1 MVAYP
6 PPQPNSGEEESSSSS
21 EEGHD
26 DLDDTVPS
34 TTTPLVTEDEQE
46 IPDDTQEKS
55 NEQGNATP
63 TMPVMGGSEENLTQ
77 FDIEVSQFKIW
88 ARSDLERK
96 VKELQEEKSMPEPSQ
111 TEKAELQQTAA
122 TQVLGNIE
130 VEIGSLRDRQGASLE
145 EMLPN
150 MQFMPLVCELP
161 SLKELH
167 TVPMEKLI
175 DLAIHGKGIYTD
187 EYSKYLQAEIM
198 GDPYPSLGI
207 LSLEYPSTGS
217 LPSLEKMESSQ
228 IFDKFYAKDLDPPS
242 QVSRP
247 TFDLGLGPSDQN
259 GEEVQQPAIDLGA
272 PDPPQ
277 IHLAAAPAHNEA
289 PAARGASDQAQTDPS
304 DEQAQIDTAPTLNEA
319 SAIVLAA
326 AEKARLKAD
335 LQQPEQEGIRKPWD
349 PIPFNEVERKKKMK
363 NDRKQQ
369 PTKIRESS
377 YVLMLPILKQYPVL
391 DAEKAEE
398 ARLKKNMS
406 AEKAKAYAETL
417 QLLSELQK
425 DNEPGVSQ
433 TSEEDDVTLA
443 KRLEDRLATKSN
455 EVKPIAKSTTSV
467 MDKEKKKPTI
477 SAKEKKLTPKITY
490 TPQKPAKKK
499 SRTENPVGKD
509 CPTEK
514 VQKKDSENV
523 RKRKAKGDPNL
534 QELTKKVKNARKLL
548 SLRKSPFYKDLSS
561 QQRAL
566 LSPFFD
572 KATSINS
579 AWKAPA
585 VIGHHILSAETFE
598 DLLHNRALEGDLINY
613 WQYQLK
619 KAYHNEQPVNGQ
631 RKYIPVLHIDP
642 TGWFYLSDPVH
653 QAANTAVFLP
663 IRNMEEGTRKIIIP
677 MSHQNVHWT
686 LLVYECEKGEFFHY
700 NTWEAVS
707 KNECLDNANL
717 MAEYCLLAI
726 NERLSS
732 LRLPLVSRV
741 KMISYPTPQQGD
753 YPDCAIYIMHI
764 MKKVAKEEVIDGV
777 RMSLGDP
784 EELKDKIHKK
794 RISLACKI
802 LSATSPPEESW
813 NIHAPKGF

>member
-1 MVAYP
+1 
-6 PPQPNSGEEESSSSS
+6 
-21 EEGHD
+21 
-26 DLDDTVPS
+26 
-34 TTTPLVTEDEQE
+34 
-46 IPDDTQEKS
+46 
-55 NEQGNATP
+55 
-63 TMPVMGGSEENLTQ
+63 
-77 FDIEVSQFKIW
+77 
-88 ARSDLERK
+88 
-96 VKELQEEKSMPEPSQ
+96 
-111 TEKAELQQTAA
+111 
-122 TQVLGNIE
+122 
-130 VEIGSLRDRQGASLE
+130 
-145 EMLPN
+145 
-150 MQFMPLVCELP
+150 
-161 SLKELH
+161 
-167 TVPMEKLI
+167 
-175 DLAIHGKGIYTD
+175 
-187 EYSKYLQAEIM
+187 
-198 GDPYPSLGI
+198 
-207 LSLEYPSTGS
+207 
-217 LPSLEKMESSQ
+217 
-228 IFDKFYAKDLDPPS
+228 
-242 QVSRP
+242 
-247 TFDLGLGPSDQN
+247 
-259 GEEVQQPAIDLGA
+259 
-272 PDPPQ
+272 
-277 IHLAAAPAHNEA
+277 
-289 PAARGASDQAQTDPS
+289 
-304 DEQAQIDTAPTLNEA
+304 
-319 SAIVLAA
+319 
-326 AEKARLKAD
+326 
-335 LQQPEQEGIRKPWD
+335 
-349 PIPFNEVERKKKMK
+349 
-363 NDRKQQ
+363 
-369 PTKIRESS
+369 
-377 YVLMLPILKQYPVL
+377 
-391 DAEKAEE
+391 
-398 ARLKKNMS
+398 MS

-425 DNEPGVSQ
+425 SLIFFYVYGILKDNEPGVSQ
-433 TSEEDDVTLA
+433 TSEEDDVTLS
-443 KRLEDRLATKSN
+443 KRLEDRMDTKSN

-477 SAKEKKLTPKITY
+477 SSKEKKLIPKITY
-490 TPQKPAKKK
+490 TPQNPVTRSHPQKRVDPEFASGKGLSGHKRRKKK

-572 KATSINS
+572 KATSINN

-653 QAANTAVFLP
+653 QVAANTAVFLP

>member
-1 MVAYP
+1 
-6 PPQPNSGEEESSSSS
+6 
-21 EEGHD
+21 
-26 DLDDTVPS
+26 
-34 TTTPLVTEDEQE
+34 
-46 IPDDTQEKS
+46 
-55 NEQGNATP
+55 
-63 TMPVMGGSEENLTQ
+63 
-77 FDIEVSQFKIW
+77 
-88 ARSDLERK
+88 
-96 VKELQEEKSMPEPSQ
+96 
-111 TEKAELQQTAA
+111 
-122 TQVLGNIE
+122 
-130 VEIGSLRDRQGASLE
+130 
-145 EMLPN
+145 
-150 MQFMPLVCELP
+150 
-161 SLKELH
+161 
-167 TVPMEKLI
+167 
-175 DLAIHGKGIYTD
+175 
-187 EYSKYLQAEIM
+187 M

-259 GEEVQQPAIDLGA
+259 GEEVQQPAIDL
-272 PDPPQ
+272 
-277 IHLAAAPAHNEA
+277 
-289 PAARGASDQAQTDPS
+289 
-304 DEQAQIDTAPTLNEA
+304 A

-369 PTKIRESS
+369 PTKKLES
-377 YVLMLPILKQYPVL
+377 LKYPVL

-455 EVKPIAKSTTSV
+455 EVKPIAKSTTV

-490 TPQKPAKKK
+490 TPQKPVTRSHPQKRVDPEFASGKGLSGHKRRKTK

-653 QAANTAVFLP
+653 QVAANTAVFLP

-707 KNECLDNANL
+707 KKCLDNANL

-732 LRLPLVSRV
+732 LRLPL
-741 KMISYPTPQQGD
+741 
-753 YPDCAIYIMHI
+753 
-764 MKKVAKEEVIDGV
+764 KVAKEEVIDGV

>member
-1 MVAYP
+1 MHYLFEYIYVILIQKLVICVRYMYFSSSLKNLRMNTMYEKEMLNEIAQRLPVEEVPLTVDWQEKFEDLEVKNEDLRLTIAEKWCELQSRKEDGLPIDVSILEELLNDIYHRAYP

-34 TTTPLVTEDEQE
+34 ATTPLVTEDEQE

-96 VKELQEEKSMPEPSQ
+96 VKDARGKEHAR
-111 TEKAELQQTAA
+111 TITAA

-369 PTKIRESS
+369 PTK
-377 YVLMLPILKQYPVL
+377 
-391 DAEKAEE
+391 
-398 ARLKKNMS
+398 N
-406 AEKAKAYAETL
+406 
-417 QLLSELQK
+417 
-425 DNEPGVSQ
+425 
-433 TSEEDDVTLA
+433 
-443 KRLEDRLATKSN
+443 
-455 EVKPIAKSTTSV
+455 
-467 MDKEKKKPTI
+467 
-477 SAKEKKLTPKITY
+477 
-490 TPQKPAKKK
+490 
-499 SRTENPVGKD
+499 
-509 CPTEK
+509 
-514 VQKKDSENV
+514 
-523 RKRKAKGDPNL
+523 
-534 QELTKKVKNARKLL
+534 
-548 SLRKSPFYKDLSS
+548 
-561 QQRAL
+561 
-566 LSPFFD
+566 
-572 KATSINS
+572 
-579 AWKAPA
+579 
-585 VIGHHILSAETFE
+585 
-598 DLLHNRALEGDLINY
+598 
-613 WQYQLK
+613 
-619 KAYHNEQPVNGQ
+619 
-631 RKYIPVLHIDP
+631 
-642 TGWFYLSDPVH
+642 
-653 QAANTAVFLP
+653 
-663 IRNMEEGTRKIIIP
+663 
-677 MSHQNVHWT
+677 
-686 LLVYECEKGEFFHY
+686 
-700 NTWEAVS
+700 
-707 KNECLDNANL
+707 
-717 MAEYCLLAI
+717 
-726 NERLSS
+726 
-732 LRLPLVSRV
+732 
-741 KMISYPTPQQGD
+741 
-753 YPDCAIYIMHI
+753 
-764 MKKVAKEEVIDGV
+764 
-777 RMSLGDP
+777 
-784 EELKDKIHKK
+784 
-794 RISLACKI
+794 
-802 LSATSPPEESW
+802 
-813 NIHAPKGF
+813 

>member
-1 MVAYP
+1 
-6 PPQPNSGEEESSSSS
+6 
-21 EEGHD
+21 
-26 DLDDTVPS
+26 
-34 TTTPLVTEDEQE
+34 
-46 IPDDTQEKS
+46 
-55 NEQGNATP
+55 
-63 TMPVMGGSEENLTQ
+63 
-77 FDIEVSQFKIW
+77 
-88 ARSDLERK
+88 
-96 VKELQEEKSMPEPSQ
+96 
-111 TEKAELQQTAA
+111 
-122 TQVLGNIE
+122 
-130 VEIGSLRDRQGASLE
+130 
-145 EMLPN
+145 
-150 MQFMPLVCELP
+150 
-161 SLKELH
+161 
-167 TVPMEKLI
+167 
-175 DLAIHGKGIYTD
+175 
-187 EYSKYLQAEIM
+187 
-198 GDPYPSLGI
+198 
-207 LSLEYPSTGS
+207 
-217 LPSLEKMESSQ
+217 
-228 IFDKFYAKDLDPPS
+228 
-242 QVSRP
+242 
-247 TFDLGLGPSDQN
+247 
-259 GEEVQQPAIDLGA
+259 
-272 PDPPQ
+272 
-277 IHLAAAPAHNEA
+277 
-289 PAARGASDQAQTDPS
+289 
-304 DEQAQIDTAPTLNEA
+304 
-319 SAIVLAA
+319 
-326 AEKARLKAD
+326 
-335 LQQPEQEGIRKPWD
+335 
-349 PIPFNEVERKKKMK
+349 
-363 NDRKQQ
+363 
-369 PTKIRESS
+369 
-377 YVLMLPILKQYPVL
+377 MLPILKQKYPVL

-490 TPQKPAKKK
+490 TPQKP
-499 SRTENPVGKD
+499 RE
-509 CPTEK
+509 CEK
-514 VQKKDSENV
+514 E
-523 RKRKAKGDPNL
+523 KAKGDPNL

-653 QAANTAVFLP
+653 QVAANTAVFLP

>member
-1 MVAYP
+1 
-6 PPQPNSGEEESSSSS
+6 
-21 EEGHD
+21 
-26 DLDDTVPS
+26 
-34 TTTPLVTEDEQE
+34 
-46 IPDDTQEKS
+46 
-55 NEQGNATP
+55 
-63 TMPVMGGSEENLTQ
+63 
-77 FDIEVSQFKIW
+77 
-88 ARSDLERK
+88 
-96 VKELQEEKSMPEPSQ
+96 
-111 TEKAELQQTAA
+111 
-122 TQVLGNIE
+122 
-130 VEIGSLRDRQGASLE
+130 
-145 EMLPN
+145 
-150 MQFMPLVCELP
+150 
-161 SLKELH
+161 
-167 TVPMEKLI
+167 
-175 DLAIHGKGIYTD
+175 
-187 EYSKYLQAEIM
+187 
-198 GDPYPSLGI
+198 
-207 LSLEYPSTGS
+207 
-217 LPSLEKMESSQ
+217 
-228 IFDKFYAKDLDPPS
+228 
-242 QVSRP
+242 
-247 TFDLGLGPSDQN
+247 
-259 GEEVQQPAIDLGA
+259 
-272 PDPPQ
+272 
-277 IHLAAAPAHNEA
+277 
-289 PAARGASDQAQTDPS
+289 
-304 DEQAQIDTAPTLNEA
+304 
-319 SAIVLAA
+319 
-326 AEKARLKAD
+326 
-335 LQQPEQEGIRKPWD
+335 
-349 PIPFNEVERKKKMK
+349 
-363 NDRKQQ
+363 
-369 PTKIRESS
+369 
-377 YVLMLPILKQYPVL
+377 
-391 DAEKAEE
+391 
-398 ARLKKNMS
+398 MS

-490 TPQKPAKKK
+490 TPQKPVTRSHPQKRVDPEFASGKGLSGHKRRKTK

-566 LSPFFD
+566 LSPFLTKLPQCD
-572 KATSINS
+572 NS

-653 QAANTAVFLP
+653 QVAANTAVFLP

>member
-1 MVAYP
+1 MYEKEMLNEIAQRLPVEEVPLTVDWQEKFEDLEVKNENLRLTIAEKWGELQSRKEDGLPIDVSILEELLNDIYHRAYP

-21 EEGHD
+21 EEESSNSSEEGDD

-34 TTTPLVTEDEQE
+34 AT
-46 IPDDTQEKS
+46 
-55 NEQGNATP
+55 TP
-63 TMPVMGGSEENLTQ
+63 TMPVMGGSEENTTQ
-77 FDIEVSQFKIW
+77 FDNEVSQFKIW

-96 VKELQEEKSMPEPSQ
+96 VKELQEEKSMLEPS
-111 TEKAELQQTAA
+111 
-122 TQVLGNIE
+122 
-130 VEIGSLRDRQGASLE
+130 QGASLE

-167 TVPMEKLI
+167 TMPMEKLI

-217 LPSLEKMESSQ
+217 LPSLEKMQSSQ

-259 GEEVQQPAIDLGA
+259 GEEVQQRAIDLGA

-277 IHLAAAPAHNEA
+277 IHLAAALAHNEA
-289 PAARGASDQAQTDPS
+289 SVARGASDQAQTDPS

-319 SAIVLAA
+319 SAIVLAI
-326 AEKARLKAD
+326 AEQARLKAD
-335 LQQPEQEGIRKPWD
+335 LQQPEQEGTRKPWD

-369 PTKIRESS
+369 PTKQLES
-377 YVLMLPILKQYPVL
+377 LKYPVL

-406 AEKAKAYAETL
+406 AEKANAYAETL

-443 KRLEDRLATKSN
+443 KRLEDRLVTKSN

-490 TPQKPAKKK
+490 TPQKPVTRSHPQKRVDPEFASGKGLSGPKRRKTK
-499 SRTENPVGKD
+499 SRTENPVEKD
-509 CPTEK
+509 FPTEK
-514 VQKKDSENV
+514 VHKKD
-523 RKRKAKGDPNL
+523 
-534 QELTKKVKNARKLL
+534 AR
-548 SLRKSPFYKDLSS
+548 
-561 QQRAL
+561 
-566 LSPFFD
+566 
-572 KATSINS
+572 
-579 AWKAPA
+579 
-585 VIGHHILSAETFE
+585 G
-598 DLLHNRALEGDLINY
+598 
-613 WQYQLK
+613 
-619 KAYHNEQPVNGQ
+619 
-631 RKYIPVLHIDP
+631 
-642 TGWFYLSDPVH
+642 
-653 QAANTAVFLP
+653 
-663 IRNMEEGTRKIIIP
+663 
-677 MSHQNVHWT
+677 
-686 LLVYECEKGEFFHY
+686 CEKEK
-700 NTWEAVS
+700 S
-707 KNECLDNANL
+707 
-717 MAEYCLLAI
+717 
-726 NERLSS
+726 
-732 LRLPLVSRV
+732 
-741 KMISYPTPQQGD
+741 
-753 YPDCAIYIMHI
+753 
-764 MKKVAKEEVIDGV
+764 
-777 RMSLGDP
+777 
-784 EELKDKIHKK
+784 
-794 RISLACKI
+794 
-802 LSATSPPEESW
+802 
-813 NIHAPKGF
+813 

>member
-1 MVAYP
+1 
-6 PPQPNSGEEESSSSS
+6 
-21 EEGHD
+21 
-26 DLDDTVPS
+26 
-34 TTTPLVTEDEQE
+34 
-46 IPDDTQEKS
+46 
-55 NEQGNATP
+55 
-63 TMPVMGGSEENLTQ
+63 
-77 FDIEVSQFKIW
+77 
-88 ARSDLERK
+88 
-96 VKELQEEKSMPEPSQ
+96 
-111 TEKAELQQTAA
+111 
-122 TQVLGNIE
+122 
-130 VEIGSLRDRQGASLE
+130 
-145 EMLPN
+145 
-150 MQFMPLVCELP
+150 
-161 SLKELH
+161 
-167 TVPMEKLI
+167 
-175 DLAIHGKGIYTD
+175 
-187 EYSKYLQAEIM
+187 
-198 GDPYPSLGI
+198 
-207 LSLEYPSTGS
+207 
-217 LPSLEKMESSQ
+217 
-228 IFDKFYAKDLDPPS
+228 
-242 QVSRP
+242 
-247 TFDLGLGPSDQN
+247 
-259 GEEVQQPAIDLGA
+259 
-272 PDPPQ
+272 
-277 IHLAAAPAHNEA
+277 
-289 PAARGASDQAQTDPS
+289 
-304 DEQAQIDTAPTLNEA
+304 
-319 SAIVLAA
+319 
-326 AEKARLKAD
+326 
-335 LQQPEQEGIRKPWD
+335 
-349 PIPFNEVERKKKMK
+349 MK

-369 PTKIRESS
+369 PTKKLES
-377 YVLMLPILKQYPVL
+377 LKYPVL

-455 EVKPIAKSTTSV
+455 EVKPIAKSTTV

-490 TPQKPAKKK
+490 TPQKPVTRSHPQKRVDPEFASGKGLSGHKRRKTK

-642 TGWFYLSDPVH
+642 TGWGIAYL
-653 QAANTAVFLP
+653 
-663 IRNMEEGTRKIIIP
+663 RN
-677 MSHQNVHWT
+677 
-686 LLVYECEKGEFFHY
+686 
-700 NTWEAVS
+700 
-707 KNECLDNANL
+707 
-717 MAEYCLLAI
+717 
-726 NERLSS
+726 
-732 LRLPLVSRV
+732 
-741 KMISYPTPQQGD
+741 
-753 YPDCAIYIMHI
+753 
-764 MKKVAKEEVIDGV
+764 
-777 RMSLGDP
+777 
-784 EELKDKIHKK
+784 
-794 RISLACKI
+794 
-802 LSATSPPEESW
+802 
-813 NIHAPKGF
+813 

>member
-1 MVAYP
+1 
-6 PPQPNSGEEESSSSS
+6 
-21 EEGHD
+21 
-26 DLDDTVPS
+26 
-34 TTTPLVTEDEQE
+34 
-46 IPDDTQEKS
+46 
-55 NEQGNATP
+55 
-63 TMPVMGGSEENLTQ
+63 
-77 FDIEVSQFKIW
+77 
-88 ARSDLERK
+88 
-96 VKELQEEKSMPEPSQ
+96 
-111 TEKAELQQTAA
+111 
-122 TQVLGNIE
+122 
-130 VEIGSLRDRQGASLE
+130 
-145 EMLPN
+145 
-150 MQFMPLVCELP
+150 
-161 SLKELH
+161 
-167 TVPMEKLI
+167 
-175 DLAIHGKGIYTD
+175 
-187 EYSKYLQAEIM
+187 M

-259 GEEVQQPAIDLGA
+259 GEEVQQPAIDL
-272 PDPPQ
+272 
-277 IHLAAAPAHNEA
+277 
-289 PAARGASDQAQTDPS
+289 
-304 DEQAQIDTAPTLNEA
+304 
-319 SAIVLAA
+319 AA

-369 PTKIRESS
+369 PTKKLES
-377 YVLMLPILKQYPVL
+377 LKYPVL

-425 DNEPGVSQ
+425 IIIITKKSLIFFYVYGILKDNEPGVSQ
-433 TSEEDDVTLA
+433 TSEEDDVILA

-490 TPQKPAKKK
+490 TPQKPVTRSHPQKRVDPEFASGKGLSGHKRRKTK

-566 LSPFFD
+566 LSHFFD

-598 DLLHNRALEGDLINY
+598 DLLHNRDLEGDLINY

-653 QAANTAVFLP
+653 QVAANTAVFLP

-717 MAEYCLLAI
+717 MAEYCFLAI
-726 NERLSS
+726 NERFSS

-741 KMISYPTPQQGD
+741 NMISYPTPQQGD